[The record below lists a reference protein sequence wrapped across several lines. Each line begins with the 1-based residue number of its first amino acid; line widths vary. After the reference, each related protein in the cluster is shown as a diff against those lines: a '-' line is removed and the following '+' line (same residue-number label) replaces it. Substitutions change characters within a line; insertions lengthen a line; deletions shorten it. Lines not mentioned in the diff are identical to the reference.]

1 VSDIGLFYVIMK
13 TETDEKSW
21 FPTFY
26 KKSNKNKFRK
36 IIAVILLLCFLFHY
50 PNKSF
55 RVDILESD
63 NYVYLITYL
72 SSSKETITNYNTPLF
87 CSKRILLDNLQKV

>member
-1 VSDIGLFYVIMK
+1 MIPNNLLQA
-13 TETDEKSW
+13 
-21 FPTFY
+21 
-26 KKSNKNKFRK
+26 NKINSE

-63 NYVYLITYL
+63 NYVYLIT
-72 SSSKETITNYNTPLF
+72 
-87 CSKRILLDNLQKV
+87 LLIK